1 MNNKSWFF
9 IALCAGGLW
18 LGCGTETPPSSSIP
32 AEHLDSVAQDFNR
45 GIALMERFQPAA
57 AVVAFEDVVNLAP
70 GWAPGHFNLG
80 IALLNLNDQAALVR
94 AEAELQWVAKHEP
107 ENPYALYSLGVLLRH
122 NERGDEAKVLFERVL
137 KATPGD
143 PDAHYQ
149 LAILAQDSDVQQAR
163 FHLEQTLAKL
173 PHHQS
178 ACYRLAAIL
187 RKAGE
192 PQRASELLD
201 RFRTLKD
208 ANAGVEAGMKYGEM
222 GRYADVIRAF
232 DRPTPEL
239 EETTF
244 PAFTDV
250 AATSGL
256 NLPAY
261 GLPNWPGLLNS
272 SETGIPQST
281 FHASNFGPG
290 VAVAD
295 VDGDRDLDV
304 FLAGCGIDDSG
315 VLYLNHDGVFTAKMN
330 CGIDGRDAIGGFF
343 GDFDK
348 DGDPDLFLTCFG
360 PDRFYQNDGS
370 GNFTDITAA
379 CGVAGGDC
387 ISVGAAWADI
397 DHDND
402 LDLLVARY
410 ERCDG
415 SDGSDR
421 SDSGDRSNGGVANS
435 LWRNNGDG
443 SFIDVAAEA
452 GLDGGERRTLGV
464 ALIDLDDDRDLDL
477 IFLHQASDNQIFLND
492 RVGIYRPANGQFPE
506 LANAGDSYGIVCGD
520 IDQNGLEDLLV
531 LRGPA
536 SPKLFLQSSP
546 ASFTDQ
552 SALSPSLNAY
562 PGSSGALLGD
572 YDLDGDLDLL
582 LLDAGFASGTRGP
595 GGSDVASDA
604 NRGDYE
610 FGHTLLYK
618 SDGGGFHPA
627 IALGDRTLQPQARG
641 AVSADFNNDGS
652 LDLLIARAG
661 AVPQLW
667 SSPPHPDRHWLKIL
681 PTQQKSEN
689 GFWAEPEAVD
699 LQVEMKTGLR
709 TQLRRMHSTSGYL
722 GSTPRQLHFGLGD
735 ATAADYIRLS
745 WLDAVLQSELEVPAG
760 QLWQINKIK
769 RKPSSCPILF
779 CWDGARFAYVT
790 DFLGV
795 GGMGF
800 FMSPGEYAPPDP
812 TEDVRIPPQLVSLK
826 DDRYLLRVAEP
837 LEEVTYLD
845 QLYLQVIDHPAN
857 WEIYPDERFTGS
869 PPFPTGKPYAV
880 ANPIFPQSA
889 SSDSN
894 VNLLQTLRHVDR
906 QYAQP
911 PVDSRFVGYARDHWI
926 ELDFGDRLSNLD
938 VTKPLI
944 LYLHGWVEYTYSHV
958 NYAAWQAGIT
968 MRSPWIELPDG
979 KGGWI
984 PASPEMGF
992 PAGLPRMM
1000 TVDISKLPLQKD
1012 GRLRI
1017 RTNMEV
1023 FWDQIYAGVDV
1034 SENILIQHQLMPVVA
1049 ELRTLGYPR
1058 EYSPDGSN
1066 PTVYDYH
1073 RLDLGV
1079 PFKNLRGSFTNH
1091 GDVRDLLKTVD
1102 DQFVILARG
1111 EEVALE
1117 FDASQLPSLP
1127 ENWSRTLIL
1136 HSDGYCKD
1144 MDLYTAFPDTIEPLP
1159 FHGMLNY
1166 PPKGEK

>member
-1 MNNKSWFF
+1 MNSKFWLAVT
-9 IALCAGGLW
+9 ICAGGLW
-18 LGCGTETPPSSSIP
+18 MGCGTDTSPSSSIP

-45 GIALMERFQPAA
+45 GIALMERFQPAE
-57 AVVAFEDVVNLAP
+57 AVLAFEEVVKQAP
-70 GWAPGHFNLG
+70 GWAPGHLNLG
-80 IALLNLNDQAALVR
+80 IALLNLNEQAAMVR

-122 NERGDEAKVLFERVL
+122 NDRGEEAKALFERVL
-137 KATPGD
+137 LAAPGD

-149 LAILAQDSDVQQAR
+149 LGILAQDTDVEQAR
-163 FHLEQTLAKL
+163 FHLEQTLVAL

-192 PQRASELLD
+192 SHRAGELLD

-222 GRYADVIRAF
+222 GRYADVIRNF
-232 DRPTPEL
+232 DQAISEKL
-239 EETTF
+239 DTTF
-244 PAFTDV
+244 PAFAEI
-250 AATSGL
+250 AAANGL
-256 NLPAY
+256 DQKVY
-261 GLPNWPGLLNS
+261 GLPSWPGVLSSSDAVNPSASLNA
-272 SETGIPQST
+272 ST
-281 FHASNFGPG
+281 FGPG

-295 VDGDRDLDV
+295 VDGDRDLDL
-304 FLAGCGIDDSG
+304 FLPGCGTNGRG
-315 VLYLNHDGVFTAKMN
+315 VLYLNHLGAFTAKSN
-330 CGIDGRDAIGGFF
+330 SGINGLDAIGSFF

-360 PDRFYQNDGS
+360 PDRIFQNDGS
-370 GNFTDITAA
+370 GTFTDITAA
-379 CGVAGGDC
+379 CGVAGDDC

-410 ERCDG
+410 GRCDG
-415 SDGSDR
+415 SE
-421 SDSGDRSNGGVANS
+421 GGVANS

-452 GLDGGERRTLGV
+452 GLDGGERRSLGV

-477 IFLHQASDNQIFLND
+477 LFLHRDSDNQVFLND
-492 RVGIYRPANGQFPE
+492 RVGVYRPANGQFPE
-506 LANAGDSYGIVCGD
+506 LAKAGDSYGIVCGD
-520 IDQNGLEDLLV
+520 VDQNGLEDLIV

-536 SPKLFLQSSP
+536 TPKLFLQSSP
-546 ASFTDQ
+546 GSFTDQ
-552 SALSPSLNAY
+552 SALSQSLSAFQ
-562 PGSSGALLGD
+562 GACGALLGD

-582 LLDAGFASGTRGP
+582 LLDAGLASELG
-595 GGSDVASDA
+595 VANNVSEA
-604 NRGDYE
+604 ND

-618 SDGGGFHPA
+618 NDVGGFHPA
-627 IALGDRTLQPQARG
+627 IPLGKRTLQPQSRG
-641 AVSADFNNDGS
+641 AASADLNNDGT
-652 LDLLIARAG
+652 LDLLIARPG
-661 AVPQLW
+661 AAPQLW
-667 SSPPHPDRHWLKIL
+667 STPPMPDRNWLKIL
-681 PTQQKSEN
+681 PTLQKSES
-689 GFWAEPEAVD
+689 GIWAEPDAVD
-699 LQVEMKTGLR
+699 LVVEMKTGLR
-709 TQLRRMHSTSGYL
+709 TQLRRMQSTSGYL
-722 GSTPRQLHFGLGD
+722 GSTPRQLHFGLGT
-735 ATAADYIRLS
+735 ATAADYVRLS

-779 CWDGARFAYVT
+779 SWDGERFAYVT

-812 TEDVRIPPQLVSLK
+812 TEDVRIPPQLVSQ
-826 DDRYLLRVAEP
+826 DDGRYLLRVAEP

-845 QLYLQVIDHPAN
+845 QLYLQVIDHPSD
-857 WEIYPDERFTGS
+857 WKIYPDERFTGS
-869 PPFPTGKPYAV
+869 PPFPTGKPLAV
-880 ANPIFPQSA
+880 AHPIFPQSA
-889 SSDSN
+889 QSDTG
-894 VNLLQTLRHVDR
+894 VNLLSTLRHVDR
-906 QYAQP
+906 QYAEP
-911 PVDSRFVGYARDHWI
+911 PIDSRFVGYARDHWI

-938 VTKPLI
+938 PSDPLI

-979 KGGWI
+979 NGGWI

-1023 FWDQIYAGVDV
+1023 FWDQIYASVDV
-1034 SENILIQHQLMPVVA
+1034 SKNTLIKHKLAPVVA

-1079 PFKNLRGSFTNH
+1079 PFKNLRGSFTKH
-1091 GDVRDLLKTVD
+1091 GDVRELLQTVD
-1102 DQFVILARG
+1102 DRFVILARG

-1166 PPKGEK
+1166 PPKDEK